1 MRNIHP
7 TAIIGAGAVIPASAE
22 IGAYC
27 VVGGNVK
34 LGEGVVLKSHIVL
47 DGITTIGEGTK
58 IYPFASVGTEPQ
70 DKKYHGE
77 RSELVIG
84 KNNVIREHV
93 TINPG
98 TEGGGNITRIGDNC
112 LLMVGVHI
120 AHDCIVGN
128 DVILANNATL
138 AGHVSVGDFAI
149 IGGLSAV
156 HQFVRIGHHAMI
168 GGMSGIE
175 ADVIPYGS
183 AHGERA
189 HLTGLNL
196 VGLKRRQ
203 FSRDDI
209 HSLRIAFRQIFSN
222 EGTLEERLNDA
233 AEQFKQSSVVGDI
246 IGFIRSDSSR
256 ALCQPNYDRAA

>member
-1 MRNIHP
+1 MSNIHP
-7 TAIIGAGAVIPASAE
+7 TAIIEKGAKIPKSVH

-27 VVGGNVK
+27 VIGSNVV
-34 LGEGVVLKSHIVL
+34 LGENVILKSHVVL
-47 DGITTIGEGTK
+47 DGITKIGDNTK
-58 IYPFASVGTEPQ
+58 IFPFASIGTEPQ
-70 DKKYHGE
+70 DKKFHGE
-77 RSELVIG
+77 KSELIIG

-98 TEGGGNITRIGDNC
+98 TEGGGNLTQVGDNC

-120 AHDCIVGN
+120 AHDCQVGN

-138 AGHVSVGDFAI
+138 AGHVQVGDFAI

-175 ADVIPYGS
+175 SDVIPFGT
-183 AHGERA
+183 AQGERA
-189 HLTGLNL
+189 HLAGLNL

-209 HSLRIAFRQIFSN
+209 HSLRVAFRLLFSN
-222 EGTLEERLNDA
+222 EGTLEERLTDV
-233 AEQFKQSSVVGDI
+233 AEQFKKNPVVGEI
-246 IGFIRSDSSR
+246 IAFIRDDSSR
-256 ALCQPNYDRAA
+256 ALCQPNYDRKS